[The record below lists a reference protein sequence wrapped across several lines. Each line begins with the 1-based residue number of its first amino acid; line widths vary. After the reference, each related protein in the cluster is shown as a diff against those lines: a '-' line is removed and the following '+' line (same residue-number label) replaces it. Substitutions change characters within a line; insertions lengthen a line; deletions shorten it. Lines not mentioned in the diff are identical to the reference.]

1 MVKKMS
7 AIALF
12 LLICGATE
20 YIYFLFALNKTK
32 SIKMVLVY
40 TLDGAL

>member
-1 MVKKMS
+1 MVEKMS

-12 LLICGATE
+12 LLICGATKHN
-20 YIYFLFALNKTK
+20 YFLFALNKTT
-32 SIKMVLVY
+32 SIKIVLFY